1 MNIQLRTLSWSN
13 MFSYGSGNRLNLE
26 GNKISQLSGVNG
38 NGKTSISLILQELL
52 YSKNIKGIKKGDI
65 LNRYT
70 NSKGWT
76 GHLSFLVDGELYDLT
91 VDRVGDSSK
100 VKLLKNGQDISEHKI
115 PDTYKRIQQIL
126 GMSFE
131 VFSQLTY
138 QSSTDLLDFIKA
150 TDTNRKKFL
159 ITLFGLER
167 YLEIGDVLKVKLT
180 DVEQE
185 HASLQGEL
193 SGVKRFL
200 DGTVIQPKRELIG
213 VPSYDHEAETRRA
226 KLKVQ
231 LDDFNSQCLKI
242 DKNLMLI
249 RERDGLKFDMGMSR
263 PTQTVGLSDMIKNAE
278 TSKSLNSQKLQTLTK
293 NKMNIDTSSSCH
305 ACGQHIDNSKA
316 LELKNQMDLEIGKL
330 NREQT
335 KLTEQLTEYRA
346 TESQERSEYHEWVS
360 NQRAI
365 ERFEQLSQLI
375 DTSMPTKYPDYAT
388 IKKDYDEVTKTLQE
402 LQNSIDTST
411 RHNEQVHIHNTRV
424 ETLVEQRR
432 DFLAR
437 QELLEKGIMNLKVKI
452 NHLNILKKAFSTSGI
467 VAFKLENL
475 TKQLESTINYYL
487 AELSDGQF
495 QIIFRLNGEKL
506 NIVVANN
513 GKETP
518 IETVSGGEFGRI
530 QTSILLAI
538 RNILSKIGGSK
549 INILFLDE
557 ITGVLD
563 AAGKERLV
571 DILMQEDANTFFISH
586 DFEHPLIEKIQITKR
601 NNISKIGE

>member
-1 MNIQLRTLSWSN
+1 MNVQLRSLSWSN
-13 MFSYGSGNRLNLE
+13 MFSYGPGNRLNLE
-26 GNKISQLSGVNG
+26 GSKISQLSGVNG
-38 NGKTSISLILQELL
+38 NGKTSISLIIQELL
-52 YSKNIKGIKKGDI
+52 YSKNVKGIKKGDI

-70 NSKGWT
+70 TSKGWS
-76 GHLSFLVDGELYDLT
+76 GQISFMVGKDLYDLT
-91 VDRVGDSSK
+91 VERVGDASK
-100 VKLLKNGQDISEHKI
+100 VKLLKNGVDFTEHKI
-115 PDTYKRIQQIL
+115 PDTYKKIQQIL
-126 GMSFE
+126 GMPFE

-159 ITLFGLER
+159 INLFNLER

-180 DVEQE
+180 ELE
-185 HASLQGEL
+185 HNLSTQQGEL
-193 SGVKRFL
+193 TGVKRFL
-200 DGTVIQPKRELIG
+200 ETTTVSERKTLKPT
-213 VPSYDHEAETRRA
+213 VSWDSEAEGRKA
-226 KLKVQ
+226 KLKIQ
-231 LDDFNSQCLKI
+231 LDEFKSQCAKI
-242 DKNLMLI
+242 ENNLMMI
-249 RERDGLKFDMGMSR
+249 KERDTLQFDMTISKPQLTPGLQDNMR
-263 PTQTVGLSDMIKNAE
+263 RLEREIAVGN
-278 TSKSLNSQKLQTLTK
+278 QKVKDLTK
-293 NKMNIDTSSSCH
+293 NKNNIDTSDSCY
-305 ACGQHIDNSKA
+305 ACGQHIDNSRGVK
-316 LELKNQMDLEIGKL
+316 LKQDIDLEIANATGAVRRASGDL
-330 NREQT
+330 QTLQAQEQ
-335 KLTEQLTEYRA
+335 E
-346 TESQERSEYHEWVS
+346 ERNQYQTWSS

-375 DTSMPTKYPDYAT
+375 DASLPTTYPDYNQ
-388 IKKDYDEVTKTLQE
+388 IKNEYGEVSQQLDDLKKLIDDITK
-402 LQNSIDTST
+402 
-411 RHNEQVHIHNTRV
+411 HNEQVHIHNTRV
-424 ETLVEQRR
+424 ETLTEQRR

-437 QELLEKGIMNLKVKI
+437 QELLEKDILNIKVKI

-467 VAFKLENL
+467 VAYKLENL

-538 RNILSKIGGSK
+538 RNLLSKIGGSK
-549 INILFLDE
+549 INVLFLDE

-563 AAGKERLV
+563 ASGKERLV

-586 DFEHPLIEKIQITKR
+586 DFEHPLIEKIQIKKR
-601 NNISKIGE
+601 NNISKLGE

>member
-1 MNIQLRTLSWSN
+1 MNIQLRSLAWSN
-13 MFSYGSGNRLNLE
+13 MFSYGAGNQLNLE
-26 GNKISQLSGVNG
+26 RAKISQLSGVNG

-52 YSKNIKGIKKGDI
+52 YSKNIKGIKKSDI
-65 LNRYT
+65 LNRHT
-70 NSKGWT
+70 TARGWS
-76 GHLSFLVDGELYDLT
+76 GQLSFKVDKDLYDLT
-91 VDRVGDSSK
+91 VERVGDSSK

-115 PDTYKRIQQIL
+115 PDTYKKLHTIL
-126 GMSFE
+126 GMTFE

-159 ITLFGLER
+159 INLFGLEK
-167 YLEIGDVLKVKLT
+167 YLEIGDVLKIKMT

-185 HASLQGEL
+185 HATLQGEL
-193 SGVKRFL
+193 SGVKKFL
-200 DGTVIQPKRELIG
+200 ESTTITDKKTLIP
-213 VPSYDHEAETRRA
+213 VPPYDTQAETKRA
-226 KLKVQ
+226 HLKVQ
-231 LDDFNSQCLKI
+231 LDDFNAQCIKI

-249 RERDGLKFDMGMSR
+249 KERDGLKFDVSVEK
-263 PTQTVGLSDMIKNAE
+263 PSQDVTLSDKIKAADTAITLKTQKVKDLERN
-278 TSKSLNSQKLQTLTK
+278 KSS
-293 NKMNIDTSSSCH
+293 IDTSDSCY
-305 ACGQHIDNSKA
+305 ACGQKIDNSKGV
-316 LELKNQMDLEIGKL
+316 ELKNQIDLEIGKL
-330 NREQT
+330 NFELTELKADLKSHREQ
-335 KLTEQLTEYRA
+335 ENRESIAYRNWI
-346 TESQERSEYHEWVS
+346 T
-360 NQRAI
+360 NQKAI

-375 DTSMPTKYPDYAT
+375 DKSIPFVYPDYAA
-388 IKKDYDEVTKTLQE
+388 IKTDYDNTTKYLND
-402 LQNSIDTST
+402 LQNSIEEAN
-411 RHNEQVHIHNTRV
+411 RYNNQVHIHNTRV

-437 QELLEKGIMNLKVKI
+437 QELLENSIINLKIKI

-549 INILFLDE
+549 VNILFLDE

-586 DFEHPLIEKIQITKR
+586 DFEHPLIEKIQIVKQ

>member
-1 MNIQLRTLSWSN
+1 MNVQLRSLSWSN
-13 MFSYGSGNRLNLE
+13 MFSYGPGNRLNLE
-26 GNKISQLSGVNG
+26 GAKISQLSGVNG
-38 NGKTSISLILQELL
+38 NGKTSISLIIQELL
-52 YSKNIKGIKKGDI
+52 YSKNVKGIKKGDI

-70 NSKGWT
+70 TSKGWS
-76 GHLSFLVDGELYDLT
+76 GQISFMVGKDLYDLT
-91 VDRVGDSSK
+91 VERVGDASK
-100 VKLLKNGQDISEHKI
+100 VKLLKNGTDFTEHKI
-115 PDTYKRIQQIL
+115 PDTYKKIQQIL
-126 GMSFE
+126 GMPFE

-159 ITLFGLER
+159 INLFNLER

-180 DVEQE
+180 ELE
-185 HASLQGEL
+185 HNLSTQQGEL
-193 SGVKRFL
+193 TGVKRFL
-200 DGTVIQPKRELIG
+200 ETTTVSERKTLKP
-213 VPSYDHEAETRRA
+213 VVSWNSEAEGRKA
-226 KLKVQ
+226 KLKIQ
-231 LDDFNSQCLKI
+231 LDDFKSQCAKI
-242 DKNLMLI
+242 ENNLMMI
-249 RERDGLKFDMGMSR
+249 KERDTLQFDMTISKPQLTPGLQDNMR
-263 PTQTVGLSDMIKNAE
+263 RLEREIAVGN
-278 TSKSLNSQKLQTLTK
+278 QKVKDLTK
-293 NKMNIDTSSSCH
+293 NKNNIDTSDSCY
-305 ACGQHIDNSKA
+305 ACGQHIDNSRGVK
-316 LELKNQMDLEIGKL
+316 LKQDIDLEIASATGAVRRASGDL
-330 NREQT
+330 QTLQTREQ
-335 KLTEQLTEYRA
+335 EERNQYQLW
-346 TESQERSEYHEWVS
+346 SS

-375 DTSMPTKYPDYAT
+375 DTSLPTTYPDYNQ
-388 IKKDYDEVTKTLQE
+388 IKTEYGEVSQQLDDLKKLIDDTTKY
-402 LQNSIDTST
+402 
-411 RHNEQVHIHNTRV
+411 NEQVHIHNTRV
-424 ETLVEQRR
+424 ETLTEQRR

-437 QELLEKGIMNLKVKI
+437 QELLEKDILNIKVKI

-467 VAFKLENL
+467 VAYKLENL

-538 RNILSKIGGSK
+538 RNLLSKIGGSK
-549 INILFLDE
+549 INVLFLDE

-563 AAGKERLV
+563 ASGKERLV

-586 DFEHPLIEKIQITKR
+586 DFEHPLIEKIQIKKR
-601 NNISKIGE
+601 NNISKLGE

>member
-1 MNIQLRTLSWSN
+1 
-13 MFSYGSGNRLNLE
+13 
-26 GNKISQLSGVNG
+26 
-38 NGKTSISLILQELL
+38 
-52 YSKNIKGIKKGDI
+52 
-65 LNRYT
+65 
-70 NSKGWT
+70 
-76 GHLSFLVDGELYDLT
+76 
-91 VDRVGDSSK
+91 
-100 VKLLKNGQDISEHKI
+100 
-115 PDTYKRIQQIL
+115 
-126 GMSFE
+126 
-131 VFSQLTY
+131 
-138 QSSTDLLDFIKA
+138 
-150 TDTNRKKFL
+150 
-159 ITLFGLER
+159 
-167 YLEIGDVLKVKLT
+167 
-180 DVEQE
+180 
-185 HASLQGEL
+185 
-193 SGVKRFL
+193 
-200 DGTVIQPKRELIG
+200 
-213 VPSYDHEAETRRA
+213 
-226 KLKVQ
+226 
-231 LDDFNSQCLKI
+231 
-242 DKNLMLI
+242 
-249 RERDGLKFDMGMSR
+249 
-263 PTQTVGLSDMIKNAE
+263 
-278 TSKSLNSQKLQTLTK
+278 
-293 NKMNIDTSSSCH
+293 
-305 ACGQHIDNSKA
+305 
-316 LELKNQMDLEIGKL
+316 MDLEIGKL
-330 NREQT
+330 TREQT
-335 KLTEQLTEYRA
+335 KLSEQITEYRA
-346 TESQERSEYHEWVS
+346 TESQERLQYQEWS
-360 NQRAI
+360 ANQRAI

-375 DTSMPTKYPDYAT
+375 DTTMPTQYPDYAA
-388 IKKDYDEVTKTLQE
+388 IKKEYDEITKTLQS
-402 LQNSIDTST
+402 LQGSIDAAT

-437 QELLEKGIMNLKVKI
+437 QELLEKSIMNLKVKI

>member
-1 MNIQLRTLSWSN
+1 MNVQLRSLSWSN
-13 MFSYGSGNRLNLE
+13 MFSYGPGNRLNLE
-26 GNKISQLSGVNG
+26 GAKISQLSGVNG
-38 NGKTSISLILQELL
+38 NGKTSISLIIQELL
-52 YSKNIKGIKKGDI
+52 YSKNVKGIKKGDI

-70 NSKGWT
+70 TSKGWS
-76 GHLSFLVDGELYDLT
+76 GQISFMVGKDLYDLT
-91 VDRVGDSSK
+91 VERVGDASK
-100 VKLLKNGQDISEHKI
+100 VKLLKNGTDFTEHKI
-115 PDTYKRIQQIL
+115 PDTYKKIQQIL
-126 GMSFE
+126 GMPFE

-159 ITLFGLER
+159 INLFNLER

-180 DVEQE
+180 ELE
-185 HASLQGEL
+185 HNLSTQQGEL
-193 SGVKRFL
+193 TGVKRFL
-200 DGTVIQPKRELIG
+200 ETTTVSERKTLKP
-213 VPSYDHEAETRRA
+213 VVSWNSEAEGRKA
-226 KLKVQ
+226 KLKIQ
-231 LDDFNSQCLKI
+231 LDEFKSQCAKI
-242 DKNLMLI
+242 ENNLMMI
-249 RERDGLKFDMGMSR
+249 KERDTLRFDMTIAKPQLTPGLQDNMR
-263 PTQTVGLSDMIKNAE
+263 RLEREIAVGN
-278 TSKSLNSQKLQTLTK
+278 QKVKDLTK
-293 NKMNIDTSSSCH
+293 NKNNIDTSDSCY
-305 ACGQHIDNSKA
+305 ACGQHIDNSRGVK
-316 LELKNQMDLEIGKL
+316 LKQDIDLEIASATGAVRRASGDL
-330 NREQT
+330 QTLQAQEQ
-335 KLTEQLTEYRA
+335 EERNQYQLW
-346 TESQERSEYHEWVS
+346 SS

-375 DTSMPTKYPDYAT
+375 DTSLPTTYPDYNQ
-388 IKKDYDEVTKTLQE
+388 IKTEYGEVSQQLDDLKKLIDDTTKY
-402 LQNSIDTST
+402 
-411 RHNEQVHIHNTRV
+411 NEQVHIHNTRV
-424 ETLVEQRR
+424 ETLTEQRR

-437 QELLEKGIMNLKVKI
+437 QELLEKDILNIKVKI

-467 VAFKLENL
+467 VAYKLENL

-538 RNILSKIGGSK
+538 RNLLSKIGGSK
-549 INILFLDE
+549 INVLFLDE

-563 AAGKERLV
+563 ASGKERLV

-586 DFEHPLIEKIQITKR
+586 DFEHPLIEKIQIKKR
-601 NNISKIGE
+601 NNISKLGE

>member
-52 YSKNIKGIKKGDI
+52 YSKNVKGIKKGDI

-70 NSKGWT
+70 TSKGWT
-76 GHLSFLVDGELYDLT
+76 GHLSFLVDRDLYDLT
-91 VDRVGDSSK
+91 VERVGDSSK

-115 PDTYKRIQQIL
+115 PDTYKKLQQIL

-185 HASLQGEL
+185 HATLQGEL

-200 DGTVIQPKRELIG
+200 EGTVIQPKRELMS
-213 VPSYDHEAETRRA
+213 VPVYDQEAETRRA

-231 LDDFNSQCLKI
+231 LDDFNTQCIKI

-249 RERDGLKFDMGMSR
+249 RERDGLKFDMGVSR
-263 PTQTVGLSDMIKNAE
+263 PSQTVGLSDMIKNAV
-278 TSKSLNSQKLQTLTK
+278 TQSSINAQILATLNK
-293 NKMNIDTSSSCH
+293 NKMSIDTSNSCH

-330 NREQT
+330 TREQT
-335 KLTEQLTEYRA
+335 KLSEQITEYRA
-346 TESQERSEYHEWVS
+346 TESQERLQYQEWS
-360 NQRAI
+360 ANQRAI

-375 DTSMPTKYPDYAT
+375 DTTMPTQYPDYAA
-388 IKKDYDEVTKTLQE
+388 IKKEYDEITKTLQS
-402 LQNSIDTST
+402 LQGSIDAAT

-437 QELLEKGIMNLKVKI
+437 QELLEKSIMNLKVKI

>member
-1 MNIQLRTLSWSN
+1 MNIQLRSLSWSN
-13 MFSYGSGNRLNLE
+13 MFSYGRDNTLNLE
-26 GNKISQLSGVNG
+26 KNKISQLSGVNG

-52 YSKNIKGIKKGDI
+52 YSKNVKGIKKGDI

-70 NSKGWT
+70 GSKGWT
-76 GHLSFLVDGELYDLT
+76 GHLSFIVDRDLYDLT
-91 VDRVGDSSK
+91 VDRIGDASK
-100 VKLLKNGQDISEHKI
+100 IKLLKNGKDISEHKI
-115 PDTYKRIQQIL
+115 PDTYKKLQQIL

-150 TDTNRKKFL
+150 TDTNRKRFL

-167 YLEIGDVLKVKLT
+167 YLEIGDILKIKLT
-180 DVEQE
+180 DVEQD
-185 HASLQGEL
+185 HAALQGDL

-200 DGTVIQPKRELIG
+200 DSTVIQPKKTLKDI
-213 VPSYDHEAETRRA
+213 PPYDHQAETRRA
-226 KLKVQ
+226 HLKVQ
-231 LDDFNSQCLKI
+231 LDDFNKQCLKI

-249 RERDGLKFDMGMSR
+249 RERDSLKFDMGMGR
-263 PTQTVGLSDMIKNAE
+263 PSQTVGLADMIKQAVTQSSINAQILS
-278 TSKSLNSQKLQTLTK
+278 TLNK
-293 NKMNIDTSSSCH
+293 NKMSIDTSSSCH

-316 LELKNQMDLEIGKL
+316 VELKNQLDLDIGKL
-330 NREQT
+330 TREQT
-335 KLTEQLTEYRA
+335 VLAEQIASYKS
-346 TESQERSEYHEWVS
+346 TESVERQQYQEWSN
-360 NQRAI
+360 NQRSI
-365 ERFEQLSQLI
+365 ERFEQLSQLVDI
-375 DTSMPTKYPDYAT
+375 SMPTTYPDYTA
-388 IKKDYDEVTKTLQE
+388 IKTEHDDITQKLKNLQE
-402 LQNSIDTST
+402 SIEIST

-437 QELLEKGIMNLKVKI
+437 QELLEKDIINLKLKI

-475 TKQLESTINYYL
+475 TKQLETTINHYL

-586 DFEHPLIEKIQITKR
+586 DFEHPLIEKIHIAKR

>member
-1 MNIQLRTLSWSN
+1 MNVQLRSLSWSN
-13 MFSYGSGNRLNLE
+13 MFSYGPGNRLNLE
-26 GNKISQLSGVNG
+26 GAKISQLSGVNG
-38 NGKTSISLILQELL
+38 NGKTSISLIIQELL
-52 YSKNIKGIKKGDI
+52 YSKNVKGIKKGDI

-70 NSKGWT
+70 TSKGWS
-76 GHLSFLVDGELYDLT
+76 GQISFMVGKDLYDLT
-91 VDRVGDSSK
+91 VERVGDASK
-100 VKLLKNGQDISEHKI
+100 VKLLKNGTDFTEHKI
-115 PDTYKRIQQIL
+115 PDTYKKIQQIL
-126 GMSFE
+126 GMPFE

-159 ITLFGLER
+159 INLFNLER

-180 DVEQE
+180 ELE
-185 HASLQGEL
+185 HSLSTQQGEL
-193 SGVKRFL
+193 TGVKRFL
-200 DGTVIQPKRELIG
+200 ETTTVSERKTLKP
-213 VPSYDHEAETRRA
+213 VVSWNSEAEGRKA
-226 KLKVQ
+226 KLKIQ
-231 LDDFNSQCLKI
+231 LDEFKSQCAKI
-242 DKNLMLI
+242 ENNLMMI
-249 RERDGLKFDMGMSR
+249 KERDTLRFDMTIAKPQLTPGLQDNMR
-263 PTQTVGLSDMIKNAE
+263 RLEREIAVGN
-278 TSKSLNSQKLQTLTK
+278 QKVKDLTK
-293 NKMNIDTSSSCH
+293 NKNNIDTSDSCY
-305 ACGQHIDNSKA
+305 ACGQHIDNSRGVK
-316 LELKNQMDLEIGKL
+316 LKQDIDLEIASATGVVRRASGDL
-330 NREQT
+330 QTLQTREQ
-335 KLTEQLTEYRA
+335 EERNQYQLW
-346 TESQERSEYHEWVS
+346 SS

-375 DTSMPTKYPDYAT
+375 DTSLPTTYPDYNQ
-388 IKKDYDEVTKTLQE
+388 IKTEYGEVSQQLDNLKKLIDDTTKY
-402 LQNSIDTST
+402 
-411 RHNEQVHIHNTRV
+411 NEQVHIHNTRV
-424 ETLVEQRR
+424 ETLTEQRR

-437 QELLEKGIMNLKVKI
+437 QELLEKDILNIKVKI

-467 VAFKLENL
+467 VAYKLENL

-538 RNILSKIGGSK
+538 RNLLSKIGGSK
-549 INILFLDE
+549 INVLFLDE

-563 AAGKERLV
+563 ASGKERLV

-586 DFEHPLIEKIQITKR
+586 DFEHPLIEKIQIKKR
-601 NNISKIGE
+601 NNISKLGE